1 MNIHLPAILMFTRG
15 TRFWHTAKWGKT
27 IHGNVWK
34 RQRKSS
40 GCHSFGALAVSYGTL
55 SCCMCQEY
63 HRSLWWAWWLRLP
76 TDARRWAISKN
87 WSGDGKLLTIWSDL
101 GRCWPSRIRMIRWV
115 AKSAKWHLANSWSLM
130 SLDLPPG
137 WFQCLTYS
145 LPQGTRSCLLKDA
158 SKLNKRRKSLHHFHR
173 KQDRG
178 HGAFNGSGVQWP
190 IPMACCDMLCVQVR
204 CPFPSSVWLY
214 LLVTPNE
221 QPIDSIDT
229 WYWILKVAYQ
239 TYPSIFAPQAI
250 SSR

>member
-145 LPQGTRSCLLKDA
+145 LPQGTRRDPVCWKMHPSLTREEKAFIIFIA
-158 SKLNKRRKSLHHFHR
+158 SKTGDMERSTVAGCNDPFPWHVVICCVSR
-173 KQDRG
+173 
-178 HGAFNGSGVQWP
+178 SGVLFPVVFGCIYWSL
-190 IPMACCDMLCVQVR
+190 PMSNQ
-204 CPFPSSVWLY
+204 
-214 LLVTPNE
+214 
-221 QPIDSIDT
+221 
-229 WYWILKVAYQ
+229 
-239 TYPSIFAPQAI
+239 
-250 SSR
+250 